1 MIVEEAEIL
10 ESAIASKEVAPAAVA
25 VPVGSESTSGWVGA
39 VPTVCAVHCLVTP
52 LFASTL
58 PFFAHATVVEIW
70 LVALSALIAL
80 ASLAVSW
87 RSHGRWGVWGLAA
100 FGFLIW
106 GAAVSGSVEF
116 LPEAVLAP
124 VGGAVVA
131 GSLFWNGRLRHK
143 AVCGSCACPV
153 HPVKGSGGTA

>member
-10 ESAIASKEVAPAAVA
+10 ESAIASKEVAPAAAA

-70 LVALSALIAL
+70 LVALSALMAL
-80 ASLAVSW
+80 ASLSVSW
-87 RSHGRWGVWGLAA
+87 RSHGQWGVWGLAA

-106 GAAVSGSVEF
+106 GADVLGGSTRIRYRPRLFTAAIDGIFFHRRNGCNHPPHV
-116 LPEAVLAP
+116 AA
-124 VGGAVVA
+124 GKVVA
-131 GSLFWNGRLRHK
+131 
-143 AVCGSCACPV
+143 
-153 HPVKGSGGTA
+153 TAS